1 MAVNQC
7 ICLESLIV
15 NIPMYNNRPVAN
27 ANCFVKKGA
36 EVRLSRRGEPKI
48 WAQKKGKLLLSH
60 RSTKYPCFVPNL
72 GESMG
77 AGRRRLTRH
86 KSRKKNSF
94 RKEKMP
100 FYSRVLILMR
110 INCSE
115 GHLVGINNPLRWP

>member
-1 MAVNQC
+1 
-7 ICLESLIV
+7 
-15 NIPMYNNRPVAN
+15 
-27 ANCFVKKGA
+27 
-36 EVRLSRRGEPKI
+36 
-48 WAQKKGKLLLSH
+48 
-60 RSTKYPCFVPNL
+60 CFVPNL

-100 FYSRVLILMR
+100 FYSSVLILIR

-115 GHLVGINNPLRWP
+115 GHLTGINNPLRWP